1 LLKVELNT
9 KNQSINHIS
18 TEGNVND
25 QSSSFLDRK
34 QTNYLPNA
42 KGKQNFYFAKIKTKV
57 YPKKKCMY
65 LTWKKQKKNH
75 NYLAKTKCIAF

>member
-1 LLKVELNT
+1 LVALST

-25 QSSSFLDRK
+25 QFSSFLDRK

-42 KGKQNFYFAKIKTKV
+42 KGKQNFYCAKMKPKG
-57 YPKKKCMY
+57 YSKKKMY
-65 LTWKKQKKNH
+65 FS
-75 NYLAKTKCIAF
+75 YLGEANKTSQRHW